1 MARFWINEWRIG
13 DTRQLIHVGDRVV
26 WNYLELQSER

>member
-13 DTRQLIHVGDRVV
+13 DTRQPIHVGDRVV
-26 WNYLELQSER
+26 WNYLELQSEQ